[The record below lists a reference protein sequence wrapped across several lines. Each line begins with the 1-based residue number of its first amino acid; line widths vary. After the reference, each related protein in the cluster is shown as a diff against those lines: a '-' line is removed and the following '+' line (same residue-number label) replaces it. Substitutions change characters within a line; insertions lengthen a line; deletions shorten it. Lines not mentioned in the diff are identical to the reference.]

1 MSASPQPD
9 ASTNDSDPKDE
20 RLANYLRSRVEDG
33 ELYFKS
39 KFIAEDVSLS
49 SKEIGALIVKLQ
61 VGRRSLNR
69 TLVVHRG
76 DHLACRADQLTA
88 LSPSTHHSFA
98 TIASS
103 TSSILADREMKTTSY
118 RGSFQLVWLARCL
131 HAVVREPSRRI
142 SGIELTNNWR

>member
-9 ASTNDSDPKDE
+9 TSTTDSESKDE

-61 VGRRSLNR
+61 DSV
-69 TLVVHRG
+69 
-76 DHLACRADQLTA
+76 DD
-88 LSPSTHHSFA
+88 LSIERWSYTVA
-98 TIASS
+98 TTWRVEQ
-103 TSSILADREMKTTSY
+103 TS
-118 RGSFQLVWLARCL
+118 
-131 HAVVREPSRRI
+131 
-142 SGIELTNNWR
+142 